1 MLEQL
6 RHNTKLNSSRRAAEG
21 VGGDDVRELTDLRSE
36 ILKWGCTPSLSSLG
50 FVEAP
55 DLVVATGCVYGR
67 CEAFGSLSY

>member
-6 RHNTKLNSSRRAAEG
+6 RHNTNLNSSRRAAEG
-21 VGGDDVRELTDLRSE
+21 GGGDDVSQLSDLRSE
-36 ILKWGCTPSLSSLG
+36 VLKWGCMPSLSSLG

-67 CEAFGSLSY
+67 CQAPLSY

>member
-6 RHNTKLNSSRRAAEG
+6 RHNTKLNSSLSAAEG
-21 VGGDDVRELTDLRSE
+21 AGGCDVREVTDLRSA